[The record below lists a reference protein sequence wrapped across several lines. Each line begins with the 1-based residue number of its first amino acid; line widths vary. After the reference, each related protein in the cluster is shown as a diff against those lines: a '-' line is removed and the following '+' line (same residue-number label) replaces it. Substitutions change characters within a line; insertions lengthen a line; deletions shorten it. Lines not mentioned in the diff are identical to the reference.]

1 MIKVLVTGATGFVG
15 RQVMYALARSDAT
28 LRPIVRIGKE
38 RLVADLPNVES
49 VISTEDLF
57 AEKESWWEEQCR
69 DVDVIIH
76 AAWYAEP
83 GKYLMAVQNIDCL
96 IGSLTLAKGAVKAGV
111 KRFVGIGTCFEYD
124 LAKGTL
130 SVETPLKPLTPYAA
144 AKAALYYGLLDWLPA
159 QSVTFC
165 WCRLFYLYG
174 EGEDDRRLVP
184 YIHKQLQ
191 NGKPAELTNGNQ
203 IRDFLNVTIA
213 AEKIAYVA
221 LSDKVGPQNIC
232 SGLPITIRNFAEK
245 IADEY
250 GRRDLLRFGARQE
263 NLVDPQVVIGIP
275 NV

>member
-15 RQVMYALARSDAT
+15 RQIMYALARSDTT
-28 LRPIVRIGKE
+28 LLPIVRTGKE
-38 RLVADLPNVES
+38 RLVAGLPNVES
-49 VISTEDLF
+49 VISTQDLF
-57 AEKESWWEEQCR
+57 AENESWWEERCHG
-69 DVDVIIH
+69 VDVIIH

-83 GKYLMAVQNIDCL
+83 GKYLNAVQNIDCL

-144 AKAALYYGLLDWLPA
+144 AKAALYFALLAWLPS
-159 QSVTFC
+159 QSVDFA

-174 EGEDDRRLVP
+174 EGEDERRLVP
-184 YIHKQLQ
+184 YIRNQVK
-191 NGKPAELTNGNQ
+191 NGKPAELTSGKQ
-203 IRDFLNVTIA
+203 IRDYLDVTIA
-213 AEKIAYVA
+213 AEKIVYVA

-232 SGLPITIRNFAEK
+232 SGFPITVRHLAEK

-250 GRRDLLRFGARQE
+250 GRRDLLHFGVRSE
-263 NLVDPQVVIGIP
+263 SLVDPKIVIGVP
-275 NV
+275 NI